1 MTKYKTFTDLAWSGK
16 EVGQALGGVGGGR
29 RWEAGGVRRGGIPFL
44 IIPVLKKNAG
54 RLVLAHLELGRM
66 TKFKC

>member
-29 RWEAGGVRRGGIPFL
+29 RWEAGGVRGGGNTFL
-44 IIPVLKKNAG
+44 DNDL
-54 RLVLAHLELGRM
+54 
-66 TKFKC
+66 F